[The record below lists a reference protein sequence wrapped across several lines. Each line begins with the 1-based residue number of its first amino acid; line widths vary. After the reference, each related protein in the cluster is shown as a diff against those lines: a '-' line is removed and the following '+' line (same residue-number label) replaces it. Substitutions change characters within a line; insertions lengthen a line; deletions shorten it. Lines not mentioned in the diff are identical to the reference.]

1 MARDILLE
9 ISDLKASYGEVEAL
23 KGIQLSVR
31 KGEITCLLG
40 KNGMGKS
47 TIVKCVCGMLETM
60 TGKINFDGNDIVG
73 LQSFKIARLGVGLV
87 PEGRR
92 IFARLTVEDNLRLGA
107 SVNEKGKNF
116 DQDSKDV
123 YDLLPVLK
131 DRLSQRGGTLSGGE
145 QQMLAIG
152 RAMMARPSMLLLDEP
167 SLGIAPK
174 LVNQIFSSIKNI
186 NKEKKVTVFL
196 VEQNAKKALELA
208 DRGYVLVN
216 GKISLEG
223 AGKDLLN
230 NPDVQACLLYT
241 SPSPRD
247 RQKSRMPASA

>member
-23 KGIQLSVR
+23 KGIQLSVK

-92 IFARLTVEDNLRLGA
+92 IFTSLSVQENLISSSRKGFWDLKKIFELFPILG
-107 SVNEKGKNF
+107 ER
-116 DQDSKDV
+116 DSQ
-123 YDLLPVLK
+123 
-131 DRLSQRGGTLSGGE
+131 SAFTLSGGE

-152 RAMMARPSMLLLDEP
+152 RALMTNPSLLILDEATEGLSP
-167 SLGIAPK
+167 IVSEEVWTVLNKISTEGVTILIIDKLSHRLKSLSYYGFIVEKGETVWTGEMTK
-174 LVNQIFSSIKNI
+174 LTNSI
-186 NKEKKVTVFL
+186 
-196 VEQNAKKALELA
+196 AKKYLS
-208 DRGYVLVN
+208 V
-216 GKISLEG
+216 
-223 AGKDLLN
+223 
-230 NPDVQACLLYT
+230 
-241 SPSPRD
+241 
-247 RQKSRMPASA
+247 

>member
-1 MARDILLE
+1 MIMARDILLE

-92 IFARLTVEDNLRLGA
+92 IFTSLSVQENLISSSRKGFWDLKKIFGLFPILG
-107 SVNEKGKNF
+107 E
-116 DQDSKDV
+116 
-123 YDLLPVLK
+123 
-131 DRLSQRGGTLSGGE
+131 RESQSAFTLSGGE

-152 RAMMARPSMLLLDEP
+152 RALMTNPSLLILDEATEGLSP
-167 SLGIAPK
+167 IVSEEVWTVLNKISMEGVTILIIDKLSHRLMSLSHSGFIIEKGETVWTGEMNK
-174 LVNQIFSSIKNI
+174 LTNSI
-186 NKEKKVTVFL
+186 
-196 VEQNAKKALELA
+196 AKKYLS
-208 DRGYVLVN
+208 V
-216 GKISLEG
+216 
-223 AGKDLLN
+223 
-230 NPDVQACLLYT
+230 
-241 SPSPRD
+241 
-247 RQKSRMPASA
+247 